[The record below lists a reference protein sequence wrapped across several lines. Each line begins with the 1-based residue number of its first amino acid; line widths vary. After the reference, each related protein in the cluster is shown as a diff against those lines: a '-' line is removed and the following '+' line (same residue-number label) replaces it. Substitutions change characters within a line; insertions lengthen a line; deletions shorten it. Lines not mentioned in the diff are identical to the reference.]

1 MEAGLQAQEAF
12 PEVPADGGNKLTLLP
27 EEVYRNDPGMFFFR
41 DRLLMHNSLCLGILV
56 FLSICCFY
64 GLYILPG
71 TGHGPV
77 NQPLFALL
85 ETVTATLF
93 YIAYLWLPDVIAL
106 LFNKLWSDEILK
118 QSLKSQDASAAYA
131 KFIKHFLFWLNSLWW
146 PIVSLIFVFAYL
158 LARYLVHGPPFLT
171 SIPLWLQLV
180 TAVLDGIIAYY
191 AVLTVIRLLIS
202 LVFMNRLFRS
212 FTIHVKPLHPDGAGG
227 LGSMRGIVWITALII
242 LATTLTFFETILIST
257 NRSPFSSTLD
267 VVVLI
272 AAYVILAPALML
284 GWLIMPHLLMLKER
298 DAVLKP
304 LVDEYQTI
312 LESPQPMTETG
323 TASILADNDR
333 LSAIK
338 RRYSLIV
345 DTFPTWPLEVTQF
358 RRLIAALSLPALI
371 SLVPTLVEALNGIL
385 KYFSK

>member
-1 MEAGLQAQEAF
+1 MEADLQAQKAF
-12 PEVPADGGNKLTLLP
+12 PVLPADSGNKLLLSS

-41 DRLLMHNSLCLGILV
+41 DRLSMHNSLCLSILV

-64 GLYILPG
+64 GCYILPG
-71 TGHGPV
+71 TGHGLV

-93 YIAYLWLPDVIAL
+93 YIAYLWLPDIIAL
-106 LFNKLWSDEILK
+106 LFNTLWRDEILN
-118 QSLKSQDASAAYA
+118 QSLEGQDTPAAYA
-131 KFIKHFLFWLNSLWW
+131 KFLKEFLSWLNSPLL
-146 PIVSLIFVFAYL
+146 PIVALMFVFVYL
-158 LARYLVHGPPFLT
+158 LARYLVNGPPFLT

-180 TAVLDGIIAYY
+180 TAVFDGFIAYY
-191 AVLTVIRLLIS
+191 AVITVIRLLIS
-202 LVFMNRLFRS
+202 LVFMNRLFHS

-227 LGSMRGIVWITALII
+227 LGAMRGIVWITALII
-242 LATTLTFFETILIST
+242 LAITLTFLETILIST
-257 NRSPFSSTLD
+257 NRNPFSSTLD
-267 VVVLI
+267 IVVLI
-272 AAYVILAPALML
+272 AAYVILAPSLML

-304 LVDEYQTI
+304 LVDEYQTV
-312 LESPQPMTETG
+312 LESPQPITETG

-371 SLVPTLVEALNGIL
+371 SLIPSIMNFLNVIFKQL
-385 KYFSK
+385 PK